1 MNPKNITLAKNPD
14 LAASW
19 AAIQRSAK
27 RAAEVAAS
35 TNTELVVVRNGQCVH
50 IKPTPSPR

>member
-19 AAIQRSAK
+19 AAIQRAAK

-50 IKPTPSPR
+50 IKPTPSSR